1 MGISFK
7 DVGILEEERITD
19 VLTRNRTT
27 TAIGIKTPLELD
39 TFGKELFAMHFSVKD
54 QINDNLRNLLLTNH
68 GERVAQYTFGANLR
82 PLVTE
87 YSNQDNFD
95 SEAMLRI
102 NTSISRWMPFVNPI
116 EFESVPARDRNTT
129 VAKIRILVVYS
140 VPALNITRDQ
150 LELEISVI

>member
-1 MGISFK
+1 MAISFK
-7 DVGILEEERITD
+7 DVGTLADDRAND

-39 TFGKELFAMHFSVKD
+39 PHGPELFVMHYDIKEQVS
-54 QINDNLRNLLLTNH
+54 DNLRNLLLTNH
-68 GERVAQYTFGANLR
+68 GERVNQYTFGANIR

-87 YSNQDNFD
+87 YTNKDNFD

-102 NTSISRWMPFVNPI
+102 NTAIQKWMPFVNPI
-116 EFESVPARDRNTT
+116 EFDSSTTRNISTS
-129 VAKIRILVVYS
+129 VAKVRLLVVYA

-150 LELEISVI
+150 LELEVSVI